1 MQTTIEIKNLEV
13 MATHGVLDF
22 EKEKAQPFVFNA
34 TIFVNFLNAAKS
46 DDIKDTLSYCDI
58 MQDISDFATNNSF
71 NLIETLTYKCALH
84 LIKKYPCIEKI
95 TLSCSKPQAP
105 FDMTFETVQT
115 KVTLSWHKVYLSLGS
130 NLGKKEATLKKA
142 VKALDAEDEINVCK
156 VSSFYKNPPYGG
168 VATEEFVN
176 IAVEI
181 DTLLNPYDLL
191 DVIHKI
197 EKSLG
202 RKRTIRWGNRT
213 CDIDIIFYDDLHIKE
228 KDLIIPHKDY
238 KNRDFVLVPLSEIAP
253 HLF

>member
-1 MQTTIEIKNLEV
+1 MQTTIEIKNLEI
-13 MATHGVLDF
+13 MATHGVLDS
-22 EKEKAQPFVFNA
+22 EKKTTQPFVFNA
-34 TIFVNFLNAAKS
+34 TLFVNYLQAAKEDNLS
-46 DDIKDTLSYCDI
+46 KTISYCDVMQDIKDFTT
-58 MQDISDFATNNSF
+58 QNSF
-71 NLIETLTYKCALH
+71 NLIETLAYRCALF
-84 LIKKYPCIEKI
+84 LIKKYPSIEKI
-95 TLSCSKPQAP
+95 TLAVSKPKAP

-130 NLGKKEATLKKA
+130 NLGRKEATLKKA
-142 VKALDAEDEINVCK
+142 VKLLGAEDEINLKK

-197 EKSLG
+197 EKALG
-202 RKRTIRWGNRT
+202 RKRTVRWGNRT
-213 CDIDIIFYDDLHIKE
+213 CDIDIIFYDDLHMKE
-228 KDLIIPHKDY
+228 KDLTIPHKDY

-253 HLF
+253 HLC